1 MKSTQLF
8 EQDGLR
14 TFLLV
19 LDKGD
24 EAFEQISTFAN
35 DNRILAASLTA
46 IGAASGVTLG
56 YFDPE
61 SSEYRYTDFDEQLE
75 LASCIGD
82 IAENQGNPALHA
94 HIVLGRKDSTAIAG
108 HLKRLTVFPTMEVV
122 LTETPTHLRKRI
134 DRQTG
139 LALIDVAKTTPAQG

>member
-35 DNRILAASLTA
+35 ENRILAASLTA
-46 IGAASGVTLG
+46 IGAASGATLG

-61 SSEYRYTDFDEQLE
+61 VSEYRYTDFDEQLE

-94 HIVLGRKDSTAIAG
+94 HVVFGRKDSSAIAG
-108 HLKRLTVFPTMEVV
+108 HLKKLIVFPTMEVV
-122 LTETPTHLRKRI
+122 LTEPPAHLRKHI
-134 DRQTG
+134 DPQTG
-139 LALIDVAKTTPAQG
+139 LALIDVARTTPAQG

>member
-8 EQDGLR
+8 EQYGLR

-122 LTETPTHLRKRI
+122 LTETPAHLRKRI

>member
-122 LTETPTHLRKRI
+122 LTETPAHLRKRI